1 MGQRCCFTLPIPIG
15 GRVAHIMSQREADF
29 KELLTKILF
38 VGCLLV
44 TSCEWFYWW
53 VDQRQRAQMSLV
65 NLTCI
70 YGLANMPW
78 HFTIASHSGQ
88 MPASTQLYIET
99 ILTEL
104 QILDW
109 MLPVIEGTWDHN
121 LTMGIGTPT
130 LVSKYLVHL
139 GFSYRSMLQS
149 SVISRPCHHWLLGW
163 SEGHF
168 RAIFQELSGLS
179 CVRHSPR
186 EVNSW
191 WLFPPKRPSI
201 FYPLKRIYLPGDPAE
216 SLEFCLDKDTWP
228 QELCLRHNLWVQ
240 GLNSNEQMATM
251 IGNLGT

>member
-1 MGQRCCFTLPIPIG
+1 MPFGDFLWVILLMGRPTP
-15 GRVAHIMSQREADF
+15 
-29 KELLTKILF
+29 
-38 VGCLLV
+38 
-44 TSCEWFYWW
+44 TSSDESSKF
-53 VDQRQRAQMSLV
+53 
-65 NLTCI
+65 
-70 YGLANMPW
+70 NMHLWISYW

-109 MLPVIEGTWDHN
+109 MLPVIKGTWDHN

-130 LVSKYLVHL
+130 LVSKCLAHLL

-168 RAIFQELSGLS
+168 RATFQELSGLS

-191 WLFPPKRPSI
+191 WLFPPETSLDLL
-201 FYPLKRIYLPGDPAE
+201 PLEKNLFTWRSSWTIRILSG
-216 SLEFCLDKDTWP
+216 
-228 QELCLRHNLWVQ
+228 
-240 GLNSNEQMATM
+240 
-251 IGNLGT
+251 